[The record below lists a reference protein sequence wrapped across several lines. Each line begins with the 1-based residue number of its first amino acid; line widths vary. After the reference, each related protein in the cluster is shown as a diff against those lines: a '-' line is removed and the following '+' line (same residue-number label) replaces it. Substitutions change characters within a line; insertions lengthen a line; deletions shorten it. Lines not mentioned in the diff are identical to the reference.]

1 MTFEQAQLKVQEQ
14 ARKLGGGWRMEQERI
29 PVVVLTTVEAETVLD
44 RIENPQQNDLLGVKW
59 TDKDGCVKFIH
70 PNEVTLIYSTD
81 GI

>member
-1 MTFEQAQLKVQEQ
+1 
-14 ARKLGGGWRMEQERI
+14 MEQDVM
-29 PVVVLTTVEAETVLD
+29 PVVVLTAVEAEAVLE

-70 PNEVTLIYSTD
+70 PDEITLIYSTD